1 MKRKKREKRRKYKSR
16 LVEEKRRRNSI
27 KEENVCNLTLQSGL
41 AHPTTGSN
49 RVCSI
54 VAVPHSWS
62 KPDAF

>member
-1 MKRKKREKRRKYKSR
+1 MRTKKSKKEKIQVKVSGKKRRKLY
-16 LVEEKRRRNSI
+16 RR
-27 KEENVCNLTLQSGL
+27 EENLRNLTLPSGL